1 MIMKKAITIL
11 LGIGS
16 VLLLTGIAYAFLVA
30 PIAVD
35 PNTGKEVFHQKILY
49 FHVPVAETS
58 LVSFILAA
66 VFGALFLYKRERKYD
81 FLSLAAVE
89 LGFMYGLLVEMTGMM
104 WDKAAWGVWWQWE
117 PRLTTY
123 LILMLMYS
131 GYFVMRSSIGED
143 STKARFGAVYAIIAA
158 VNVPLTFFAIRLIPS
173 IHPILFDSSG
183 AGLEGPLLVA
193 FLVSM
198 FGMTFFY
205 VSLLLA
211 RYQMF
216 GVSEELDILKN
227 QIGG

>member
-1 MIMKKAITIL
+1 MKKATTIL

-16 VLLLTGIAYAFLVA
+16 VLLLTGIAFAFLVA

-49 FHVPVAETS
+49 IHVPVAETS

-66 VFGALFLYKRERKYD
+66 IFGALFLYKRERKYD
-81 FLSLAAVE
+81 FLSFAAVE
-89 LGFMYGLLVEMTGMM
+89 LGFLYGFLVEMTGIM

-123 LILMLMYS
+123 LILMLMYA

-143 STKARFGAVYAIIAA
+143 SSKARFSAVYSIIAA
-158 VNVPLTFFAIRLIPS
+158 VNVPLTFFAIRLIPAAA
-173 IHPILFDSSG
+173 HPVVFDSSG
-183 AGLEGPLLVA
+183 SGLHGSLLVA

-198 FGMTFFY
+198 FGMTCFY
-205 VSLLLA
+205 ISLLLT
-211 RYQMF
+211 RYQMH
-216 GVSEELDILKN
+216 GMGEELDILKN